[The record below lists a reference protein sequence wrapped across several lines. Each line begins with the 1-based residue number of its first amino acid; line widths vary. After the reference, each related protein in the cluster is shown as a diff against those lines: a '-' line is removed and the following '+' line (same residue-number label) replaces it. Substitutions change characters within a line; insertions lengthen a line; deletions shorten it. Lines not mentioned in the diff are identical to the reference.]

1 MADFTGSITLQ
12 SGSTGQYQLV
22 LSVWENSYSVAN
34 NTSNVGWSLKV
45 KSINSYYSYWGVAHT
60 YKIVINGSTVYNT
73 SKTMT
78 VDKGATATVASG
90 TTTVTHSNDGSKTI
104 SCSGSMS
111 NPNYADSG
119 VPKSGSCSGSLTL
132 TTIPRAT
139 TPSLNLSGGTN
150 FGNTITVKGTSA
162 SSSFSHKV
170 YYNVNGESAWN
181 YIGDVG
187 SGSTSVS
194 KSWTIPTSLMNK
206 IPNGTTMQINMSL
219 DTYSGSTKIGTKGV
233 SFTATVPSNI
243 VPSISSVSVSEA
255 VSDIASTFGY
265 YIQGKSKLA
274 FSVSASGTYGSTIKS
289 ITGAVNNTGYTAS
302 SGKFTT
308 NTIDKSGSI
317 SYTIKTTDSR
327 GRTSSKTGSV
337 TMVAYTNPTV
347 SGTVQRATE
356 TYEVDE
362 QEGIYALCNFSYN
375 IYPLDDNNLKGF
387 ILQYRKSTDSAWTT
401 LNEWTDEYSL
411 SDYQY
416 EAGNLLESTSAYNF
430 RFGVMD
436 YFNQNYIFSYATIEP
451 TYTLINFRNTGKG
464 IAFGGQSEGDD
475 FTCNMDANINGN
487 TAISGNS
494 ETGGWNVVNYGF
506 YNMYKLSRQGVAR
519 GWYHL
524 GTWVTNDKG
533 GHGSSKNIEITIFSG
548 DGYNAQPAQNS
559 IIRFMGKKGYMST
572 ESTSGAYSGTW
583 WIEGKMQYYSSNVST
598 PQIEM
603 RVSELGKCEI
613 WFHSPWDYP
622 DGRYEIKAYVDR
634 KYDPNELPWINNG
647 SVQTDAPTE
656 GVSQTTWNITADM
669 RGYPVGAVYQSTDS
683 TNPNLLFGGTWTQFA
698 QGRVLIGVGT
708 GTDNHKGVSQT
719 YTVNQTGGRYTH
731 QLSTA
736 ELPAHNHSTS
746 CFCKW
751 GSGKSGTKINMDAVA
766 GTTTSNQVYY
776 AAQTSANTGSGTAH
790 FNIQPYYAVYMWRR
804 TG

>member
-60 YKIVINGSTVYNT
+60 YKVVINGSTVYNT

-119 VPKSGSCSGSLTL
+119 VPKSGSCSGSLKL

-187 SGSTSVS
+187 SGSTSIS

-289 ITGAVNNTGYTAS
+289 IIGTVNNTGYTAS

-347 SGTVQRATE
+347 TGTVQRATE
-356 TYEVDE
+356 AYEVDE
-362 QEGIYALCNFSYN
+362 QEGIYALCNFSYS

-475 FTCNMDANINGN
+475 FTCNMDANINGDVTIN
-487 TAISGNS
+487 NATFMMSHYRTVKYGVAHICTLNNS
-494 ETGGWNVVNYGF
+494 DWLKTYIKICQINIMTSYVNYPI
-506 YNMYKLSRQGVAR
+506 NLELSRR
-519 GWYHL
+519 
-524 GTWVTNDKG
+524 
-533 GHGSSKNIEITIFSG
+533 
-548 DGYNAQPAQNS
+548 
-559 IIRFMGKKGYMST
+559 
-572 ESTSGAYSGTW
+572 STSGPITLSIVFANTSETDPSLAGFYVMNQDASNHFYMVKEASGQWGCYLKRSDDAYDWT
-583 WIEGKMQYYSSNVST
+583 IVDKVS
-598 PQIEM
+598 
-603 RVSELGKCEI
+603 
-613 WFHSPWDYP
+613 Y
-622 DGRYEIKAYVDR
+622 
-634 KYDPNELPWINNG
+634 KYDNLYTIKFYDSDKEMYCCDTLP
-647 SVQTDAPTE
+647 SSTVTE
-656 GVSQTTWNITADM
+656 ATEYYTPFYKMASTSSSGLMSASDKSKLNDIASGANKITVDSSLSTT
-669 RGYPVGAVYQSTDS
+669 S
-683 TNPNLLFGGTWTQFA
+683 TNPVQNKLVGNSLLEHVKVANLEWGTSLTVKNAPAGYGGILLVSGQPY
-698 QGRVLIGVGT
+698 GVWS
-708 GTDNHKGVSQT
+708 N
-719 YTVNQTGGRYTH
+719 
-731 QLSTA
+731 
-736 ELPAHNHSTS
+736 
-746 CFCKW
+746 
-751 GSGKSGTKINMDAVA
+751 GSGNNVMLYHPGTNTWSSNTSSVTLQGLTCKKSGSTLTFSVSSNATLTYFFRS
-766 GTTTSNQVYY
+766 TT
-776 AAQTSANTGSGTAH
+776 A
-790 FNIQPYYAVYMWRR
+790 
-804 TG
+804 